1 MSEFKQFTVIS
12 GTRQSPT
19 IQTVILNGV
28 LPSEQLTPKL
38 ACRAARIA
46 IGTGYGATVLDEDAG
61 IGYRLYE
68 RSARKLHLE
77 V

>member
-1 MSEFKQFTVIS
+1 MTDFKQVTVIS

-19 IQTVILNGV
+19 IQTPILNGV
-28 LPSEQLTPKL
+28 LPSEPLTPKL
-38 ACRAARIA
+38 ARRAARIA
-46 IGTGYGATVLDEDAG
+46 VGVGYGCTVLDEDAG

>member
-28 LPSEQLTPKL
+28 LPSEPLTPKL
-38 ACRAARIA
+38 ARRAARVTV
-46 IGTGYGATVLDEDAG
+46 GVGYGCTVLDEDG

>member
-12 GTRQSPT
+12 GTRHPNYQ
-19 IQTVILNGV
+19 IVVLNGV

-38 ACRAARIA
+38 ARRAARIA
-46 IGTGYGATVLDEDAG
+46 VGVGYGCTVLDEDAG